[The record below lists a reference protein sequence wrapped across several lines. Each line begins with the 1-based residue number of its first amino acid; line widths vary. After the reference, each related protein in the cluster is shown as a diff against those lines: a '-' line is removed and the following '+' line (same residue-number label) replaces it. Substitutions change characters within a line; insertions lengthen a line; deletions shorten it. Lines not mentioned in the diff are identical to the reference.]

1 MKILF
6 TSLCLFFSTLFSC
19 QQKGNGFKSLSV
31 DEFAALI
38 ANPEVQRLDVRTV
51 VEYSE
56 EHIPGS
62 ININVLDKNFET
74 VTDSVLQKDK
84 PVALYCRSGK
94 RSKKAASILSEKGYT
109 VYDLSEGFIGWL
121 AAGKQTEK

>member
-1 MKILF
+1 MRILF

-31 DEFAALI
+31 DEFATLTAD
-38 ANPEVQRLDVRTV
+38 PDVQRLDVRTV

-74 VTDSVLQKDK
+74 VADSVLQKDK

-94 RSKKAASILSEKGYT
+94 RSKKAASILSKKGYT
-109 VYDLSEGFIGWL
+109 VYELNGGFMSWK

>member
-31 DEFAALI
+31 DEFATLTVD
-38 ANPEVQRLDVRTV
+38 PDVQRLDVRTV
-51 VEYSE
+51 VEHSE

-74 VTDSVLQKDK
+74 VADSVLQKDK

-94 RSKKAASILSEKGYT
+94 RSKKAASILSKKGYT
-109 VYDLSEGFIGWL
+109 VYELNGGFMSWK